1 MTVAERMRRLPP
13 GVTIRGLLIDVAIA
27 VGLTLMSLVAVFAGA
42 PDLGPDGILNVTLL
56 LLQSIPLAVRRI
68 APISVFLI
76 VFGSIAIQLLI
87 IPPGADLRAG
97 GGPLVALYTLGERL
111 ERRTAIPLLLGAL
124 VIVGGLLVAHTGLP
138 AGIQPLIQTELF
150 FAAAW
155 FVGDSVRIRH
165 LYTKS
170 LERTTE
176 LLAQERLE
184 RERRA
189 IVEEREHI
197 AREMHDAVTH
207 HVSVI
212 VIQAGG
218 ALRALDRR
226 VEDARTALEAIDATA
241 RHALTDMRRMLGVLG
256 EGEALGPMPRLDRLG
271 DLIEQVRAAGL
282 AVELSLQGEPRAL
295 DPSLELSAYRII
307 QEALTNS
314 LKHAGGGRA
323 RVTVHYGTVSLHIAV
338 IDERGSEPLPAVE
351 PAHQGR
357 GLLGMRERVAML
369 RGSFAAESTASGFSV
384 TADLP
389 IDAGASAS

>member
-1 MTVAERMRRLPP
+1 MTVVERLRRLQPDL
-13 GVTIRGLLIDVAIA
+13 TIRGLLIDVAIA
-27 VGLTLMSLVAVFAGA
+27 IGLTVASLFAVFAGA
-42 PDLGPDGILNVTLL
+42 PDLGPDGLLNLTLL
-56 LLQSIPLAVRRI
+56 LLQSVPLAIRRI
-68 APISVFLI
+68 VPVPVFLI
-76 VFGSIAIQLLI
+76 VFGSIIIQLLI
-87 IPPGADLRAG
+87 LPPGSELRAG
-97 GGPLVALYTLGERL
+97 GGPLVAVYTLGERL
-111 ERRTAIPLLLGAL
+111 ERRMALPLLVGGL
-124 VIVGGLLVAHTGLP
+124 VIVGVLLVAHTGFP

-155 FVGDSVRIRH
+155 FVGDSVRTRH

-189 IVEEREHI
+189 IADERERI

-212 VIQAGG
+212 VIQAGA
-218 ALRALDRR
+218 ALRAQERR
-226 VEDARTALEAIDATA
+226 PEDVRTALEAIDTTA

-256 EGEALGPMPRLDRLG
+256 EGETLAPMPRLDRLG
-271 DLIEQVRAAGL
+271 DLIEQVRLAGL
-282 AVELSLQGEPRAL
+282 AVELSLQGQQRAL
-295 DPSLELSAYRII
+295 DPGLELSAYRII

-323 RVTVHYGTVSLHIAV
+323 HVTVRYGPTSLHIAV
-338 IDERGSEPLPAVE
+338 VDERGSEPLPAVE

-369 RGSFAAESTASGFSV
+369 RGSFAAEPTASGFSV